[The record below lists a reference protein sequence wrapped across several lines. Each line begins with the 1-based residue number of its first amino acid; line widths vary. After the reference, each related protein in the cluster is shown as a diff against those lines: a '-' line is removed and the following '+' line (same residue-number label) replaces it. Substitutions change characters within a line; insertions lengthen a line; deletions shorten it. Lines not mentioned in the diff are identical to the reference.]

1 MISPKCFIDGE
12 TKNGVSGYAGTGPYV
27 LSEHKENEYAIFDT
41 NEDYWGEKPKVKE
54 VKWRVM
60 PDAQTILMA
69 LEKGEVDLLY
79 GADGDQIDMDSYKKL
94 ESEGKYVTDMSD
106 PVASRAILLNA
117 HQAITGDKNVRQALQ
132 YAINK
137 QAIVDGVLNG
147 TEEVADTLMAKTVP
161 YCDIDL
167 EVRSYD
173 KEKAGELLEKAGWKM
188 GDDGYR
194 YKDGKKFEITIYYNS
209 DNSQEGTISEYMQ
222 SDLKA
227 IGVKLNIV
235 GEEKQSFLDRQKSG
249 DFDLQY
255 SLSWGTPYDP
265 QSYLS
270 SWRIPAHGDYQTQVG
285 MEKKEWVDQT
295 ITDLMIEPS
304 EEKRTEM
311 YKEVLTYIHDEAV
324 YIPISYSR
332 TKAVH
337 TTALKGVTFNPS
349 QYEIPFEKMYFEQD

>member
-1 MISPKCFIDGE
+1 
-12 TKNGVSGYAGTGPYV
+12 
-27 LSEHKENEYAIFDT
+27 
-41 NEDYWGEKPKVKE
+41 
-54 VKWRVM
+54 M

-117 HQAITGDKNVRQALQ
+117 HQDITGDKKVRQALQ

-173 KEKAGELLEKAGWKM
+173 KEKAGELLDKAGWKM

-270 SWRIPAHGDYQTQVG
+270 SWRIPAHGDYQAQVG

-337 TTALKGVTFNPS
+337 TKALKGVTFNPS